1 MKPEELRIALFSGN
15 YNYVRDGA
23 NQALNRLVGYLLRQG
38 ARVRVYSPTV
48 EHPAFPPTGDL
59 VGVPSVPIPGRPEY
73 RLAFRLPASVRRDI
87 AEFNPNIFHVAAP
100 DIVAHRAVT
109 LARKS
114 GVPVISSV
122 HTRFDTY
129 LQYYNL
135 KWLEPVVRAI
145 MRRYY
150 RRCDAI
156 VVPAESTAAIM
167 RAQRMNRDISIWAR
181 GVDRTQ
187 FNPERR
193 SLEWRRGHGIGDDD
207 MVVCFLGRLVL
218 EKGLDVFS
226 DAVDAA
232 RAKGV
237 PLKVVAIGDGPA
249 RDYFQERLPD
259 AVFTGQLTGA
269 DLATALASTDI
280 FLNPSITETF
290 GNVTLEAMA
299 CGLPVMAA
307 AASGT
312 TSLVQDGV
320 TGRLAEPGDID
331 AMASELADY
340 QRDPA
345 LRARH
350 GAAGLEFARTMDWDE
365 INGAVMHVY
374 ERVIERRHRLNRRLA
389 LQALRP

>member
-38 ARVRVYSPTV
+38 AQVRVYSPIV
-48 EHPAFPPTGDL
+48 AHPAFPATGEM
-59 VGVPSVPIPGRPEY
+59 VNIKAFKVPKREEY
-73 RLAFRLPASVRRDI
+73 RIPYKLPRSARRDL
-87 AEFNPNIFHVAAP
+87 AAFAPNVIHVSSP
-100 DIVAHRAVT
+100 DFVAHRAISW
-109 LARKS
+109 ARKRNIPA
-114 GVPVISSV
+114 VASV

-129 LQYYNL
+129 LQYYGL
-135 KWLEPVVRAI
+135 KYLEPAARAI
-145 MRRYY
+145 MRRFY

-167 RAQRMNRDISIWAR
+167 RAQRMNSDISIWAR

-187 FNPERR
+187 FTPERR
-193 SLEWRRGHGIGDDD
+193 SLEWRRAHGIGDDE

-218 EKGLDVFS
+218 EKGLDVFA
-226 DAVDAA
+226 DAIDATRA
-232 RAKGV
+232 RDV
-237 PLKVVAIGDGPA
+237 PLRVVAIGDGPA
-249 RDYFQERLPD
+249 RDYFRERLPD
-259 AVFTGQLTGA
+259 AVFTGQLTGTE
-269 DLATALASTDI
+269 LATALASTDI

-299 CGLPVMAA
+299 SGLPVLAA

-312 TSLVQDGV
+312 TSLIKHGV
-320 TGRLAEPGDID
+320 TGQLSEPGDID
-331 AMASELADY
+331 AFADELAMY

-345 LRARH
+345 LRAMH

-365 INGAVMHVY
+365 INAAVMHVY
-374 ERVIERRHRLNRRLA
+374 ERVIDRRARISLRRPS
-389 LQALRP
+389 RP